1 MPSRPARARRLVFGC
16 PRPTAD
22 VLHFLHQLLFWFSAQ
37 PNPAADIRFLYRDR
51 QEKRSSYAP
60 KEDEAPVRY
69 DGIYRI
75 RSCWR
80 SKGAQGYLVCRYL
93 FIRCDN
99 APAPWSSEGR
109 RSPHSPLRCAPA
121 TMTECLAKSSGI
133 SI

>member
-1 MPSRPARARRLVFGC
+1 MSEVS
-16 PRPTAD
+16 
-22 VLHFLHQLLFWFSAQ
+22 LHTHACVV
-37 PNPAADIRFLYRDR
+37 P

-99 APAPWSSEGR
+99 APAPWSSEGQ
-109 RSPHSPLRCAPA
+109 RSAHTLIHRHSHFALLQHHEAWLNIPH
-121 TMTECLAKSSGI
+121 LAGGMSDAEGEITASEDIGI
-133 SI
+133 QGGQNCS

>member
-1 MPSRPARARRLVFGC
+1 MRLAFV
-16 PRPTAD
+16 
-22 VLHFLHQLLFWFSAQ
+22 V
-37 PNPAADIRFLYRDR
+37 

-99 APAPWSSEGR
+99 APAPWSSEGPR
-109 RSPHSPLRCAPA
+109 NRPLMHPDPCF
-121 TMTECLAKSSGI
+121 SSFPDVRQHCGGLCDKQLQKQLLQ
-133 SI
+133 

>member
-1 MPSRPARARRLVFGC
+1 MS
-16 PRPTAD
+16 
-22 VLHFLHQLLFWFSAQ
+22 VL
-37 PNPAADIRFLYRDR
+37 NP

-109 RSPHSPLRCAPA
+109 RSPLRHHR
-121 TMTECLAKSSGI
+121 SSVLSRFAAHPQIRPDIRHVPDGM
-133 SI
+133 SRA

>member
-1 MPSRPARARRLVFGC
+1 VGLHVCPDCCSGCRLK
-16 PRPTAD
+16 
-22 VLHFLHQLLFWFSAQ
+22 L
-37 PNPAADIRFLYRDR
+37 PAAADTRFLYLNP

-109 RSPHSPLRCAPA
+109 RSPLRHC
-121 TMTECLAKSSGI
+121 
-133 SI
+133 